1 MSNVIRSL
9 MFLRRIIHVSVH
21 FRKSCQLFQIRSQTR
36 PEMSRKNSLPEW
48 SRVFST
54 CLLDD
59 ILRYEIRPNTT
70 LANQP
75 FSVKVSTTLT
85 MVMFAVGLIN
95 SVLFWMTFQ
104 SKDSRTV
111 GCGIYLLTSSITS
124 FLTVIMFTIKFWFF
138 ILTQMNVFVSRSV
151 LRGGCISIDPLLK
164 HML

>member
-1 MSNVIRSL
+1 
-9 MFLRRIIHVSVH
+9 VSVH

-36 PEMSRKNSLPEW
+36 PDMSRKNSLPEW

-70 LANQP
+70 LANRP
-75 FSVKVSTTLT
+75 LSVKMSTTPT

-95 SVLFWMTFQ
+95 SVLSLMTFQ

-124 FLTVIMFTIKFWFF
+124 LLTITMFTIKFWFL
-138 ILTQMNVFVSRSV
+138 ILTQINVFVSRSV
-151 LRGGCISIDPLLK
+151 LRGGCILIDPLLK
-164 HML
+164 YML

>member
-1 MSNVIRSL
+1 M
-9 MFLRRIIHVSVH
+9 SVH

-36 PEMSRKNSLPEW
+36 PDMSRKNSLPEW

-70 LANQP
+70 LANRP
-75 FSVKVSTTLT
+75 LSVKMSTTPT

-95 SVLFWMTFQ
+95 SVLSLMTFQ

-124 FLTVIMFTIKFWFF
+124 LLTITMFTIKFWFL
-138 ILTQMNVFVSRSV
+138 ILTQINVFVSRSV
-151 LRGGCISIDPLLK
+151 LRGGCILIDPLLK
-164 HML
+164 YML

>member
-1 MSNVIRSL
+1 
-9 MFLRRIIHVSVH
+9 VH

-36 PEMSRKNSLPEW
+36 PDMSRKNSLPEW

-70 LANQP
+70 LANRP
-75 FSVKVSTTLT
+75 LSVKMSTTPT

-95 SVLFWMTFQ
+95 SVLSLMTFQ

-124 FLTVIMFTIKFWFF
+124 LLTITMFTIKFWFL
-138 ILTQMNVFVSRSV
+138 ILTQINVFVSRSV
-151 LRGGCISIDPLLK
+151 LRGGCILIDPLLK
-164 HML
+164 YML